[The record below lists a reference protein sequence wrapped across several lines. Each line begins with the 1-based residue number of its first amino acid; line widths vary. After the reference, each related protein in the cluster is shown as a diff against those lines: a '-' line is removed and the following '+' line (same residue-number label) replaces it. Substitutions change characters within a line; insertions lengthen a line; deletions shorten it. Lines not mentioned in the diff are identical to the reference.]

1 VSLSA
6 NADKRPDVD
15 VSPAWSAV
23 LRDNVEP
30 RYVDAMAAGDWKDMF
45 LAACEGDVDLVRHH
59 LANGVDVDFA
69 HPEFQSTALVA
80 CILAGQE
87 HMAHFLLDQGAD
99 PLLKSELEDQTPV
112 QAARVAGLTNVEA
125 RLRSL
130 GATEPHPPI
139 GEERRARRWWLPRP
153 R

>member
-1 VSLSA
+1 
-6 NADKRPDVD
+6 
-15 VSPAWSAV
+15 
-23 LRDNVEP
+23 
-30 RYVDAMAAGDWKDMF
+30 MF

-80 CILAGQE
+80 CILAGRE
-87 HMAHFLLDQGAD
+87 EVAHLLLDHGAD
-99 PLLKSELEDQTPV
+99 PLLKSDLENQTPV
-112 QAARVAGLTNVEA
+112 QAARDAGLVTVEA

-130 GATEPHPPI
+130 GAPEPSSRI
-139 GEERRARRWWLPRP
+139 QETRARRWWSPRS